1 VLVTDKLGSYGA
13 TKAEI
18 GLSAR
23 HERACART
31 IGLKIRISRHGDASA
46 DAALQIAGI
55 SQHFLSIHATVQNT
69 FNVKRRLPLYR

>member
-13 TKAEI
+13 AKAEI

-55 SQHFLSIHATVQNT
+55 SPALSVDSRGCTKHLQ
-69 FNVKRRLPLYR
+69 R